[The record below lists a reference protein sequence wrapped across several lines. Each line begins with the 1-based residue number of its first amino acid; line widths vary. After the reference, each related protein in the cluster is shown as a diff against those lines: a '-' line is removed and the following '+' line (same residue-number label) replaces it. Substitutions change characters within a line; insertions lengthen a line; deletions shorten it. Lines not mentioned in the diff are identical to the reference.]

1 MVERY
6 ANAHCPLAGKAGNQF
21 PRFGSIMANLDTL
34 IIFAEVVEANS
45 FSEAARVVHVEVY

>member
-45 FSEAARVVHVEVY
+45 FSEAERVVHVEVY